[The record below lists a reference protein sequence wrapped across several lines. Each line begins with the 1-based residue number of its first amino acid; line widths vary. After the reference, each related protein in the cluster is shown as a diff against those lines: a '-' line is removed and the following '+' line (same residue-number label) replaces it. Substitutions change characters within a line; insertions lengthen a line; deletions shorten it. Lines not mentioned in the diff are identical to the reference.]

1 MPAPWRFFQTNRRL
15 RGQISVAFTVMGVH
29 PALTCHISR
38 SPQRLVLVPESHTG
52 SAKISSESLLFSFS
66 SIDSLSLGFGSFDT
80 WDPSSR
86 FFFCDLV
93 IGHLH
98 PTSLGG
104 SSTCSFSA
112 GFALSYLLEVP
123 DPTTVDWHR
132 DVTWQ
137 SRSQEASRKTQKG
150 GHEGC
155 RTSISGLR
163 TKSRSIAY
171 ATVPVPRLCL
181 SEVIGFLISTKKCCS

>member
-104 SSTCSFSA
+104 SSTGSFS
-112 GFALSYLLEVP
+112 LY
-123 DPTTVDWHR
+123 PTGWKSQTLPPSIGI
-132 DVTWQ
+132 VTWRD
-137 SRSQEASRKTQKG
+137 SHVVKKRPGKRKRVDMKDA
-150 GHEGC
+150 
-155 RTSISGLR
+155 GL
-163 TKSRSIAY
+163 
-171 ATVPVPRLCL
+171 VFQVLEPRA
-181 SEVIGFLISTKKCCS
+181 EV